1 MKKVGGGGI
10 YFLANSTY
18 ISTIKRRYIM
28 KIIVKHME
36 RNEITGDVEG
46 FTPVA
51 LVDVTDLSNHAVEE
65 QLEYAFRY
73 TNNLMG
79 SWSKKI
85 GADANDDVEVLVE
98 REDGLGLRST
108 SMFDRMEIDGVEW
121 EVRGMGFKLVTMKE
135 VA

>member
-1 MKKVGGGGI
+1 MKKVGGRGI
-10 YFLANSTY
+10 YFLADSTY

-46 FTPVA
+46 FTSVA

-73 TNNLMG
+73 TNNIMG

-85 GADANDDVEVLVE
+85 GEDANDDVEVLIE

-108 SMFDRMEIDGVEW
+108 SMGDRMEINGTEY
-121 EVRGMGFKLVTMKE
+121 RVTMVGFKE

>member
-1 MKKVGGGGI
+1 
-10 YFLANSTY
+10 
-18 ISTIKRRYIM
+18 M

-46 FTPVA
+46 FTSVA

-73 TNNLMG
+73 TNNIMG

-85 GADANDDVEVLVE
+85 GEDANDDVEVLIE

-108 SMFDRMEIDGVEW
+108 SMGDRMEINGTEY
-121 EVRGMGFKLVTMKE
+121 RVTMVGFKE

>member
-1 MKKVGGGGI
+1 MKKVGGRGVYI
-10 YFLANSTY
+10 PDKSTY

-85 GADANDDVEVLVE
+85 GADANDDVEVLIE

-108 SMFDRMEIDGVEW
+108 SMGDRMEINGTEYRVAM
-121 EVRGMGFKLVTMKE
+121 VGFKE

>member
-1 MKKVGGGGI
+1 MKKVGGRGI

-73 TNNLMG
+73 TNNVMG

-85 GADANDDVEVLVE
+85 GEDANDDVEVLIE

-108 SMFDRMEIDGVEW
+108 SMGDRMEINGTEYRVAM
-121 EVRGMGFKLVTMKE
+121 VGFKE

>member
-1 MKKVGGGGI
+1 MKKVGGRGVYI
-10 YFLANSTY
+10 PDKSTY

-51 LVDVTDLSNHAVEE
+51 SVDVTDLSNHAVEE

-73 TNNLMG
+73 TNNVMG

-85 GADANDDVEVLVE
+85 GADANDDVTVLVE
-98 REDGLGLRST
+98 REDGYGLRST

>member
-1 MKKVGGGGI
+1 
-10 YFLANSTY
+10 
-18 ISTIKRRYIM
+18 
-28 KIIVKHME
+28 ME

-85 GADANDDVEVLVE
+85 GADANDDVEVLIE

-108 SMFDRMEIDGVEW
+108 SMGDRMEINGTEY
-121 EVRGMGFKLVTMKE
+121 RVTMVGFKE

>member
-1 MKKVGGGGI
+1 
-10 YFLANSTY
+10 
-18 ISTIKRRYIM
+18 M

-85 GADANDDVEVLVE
+85 GADANDDVEVLIE

-108 SMFDRMEIDGVEW
+108 SMGDRMEINGTEY
-121 EVRGMGFKLVTMKE
+121 RVTMVGFKE